1 MKGASWFLPGL
12 ACAACALAG
21 CATMH
26 PGIADPARTGP
37 FFAPHNYVGAAR
49 MPASIRRVV
58 LLPVHGGGF
67 ASSEMCESLD
77 PIFASALEKQ
87 MRFEVVTLP
96 REEFQKSF
104 GVPDI
109 SSASA
114 LPHDFL
120 QIVGEKYGAQAV
132 IFVDITAYRAYRP
145 LTLGVRSKLAGVTDR
160 SLLWTFD
167 EIFSTTAPAV
177 VNSVR
182 RFYSPDEFGA
192 VPFDLSP
199 DALSSPGRFAG
210 YVSDAVFKTLPPR

>member
-1 MKGASWFLPGL
+1 MKRKAWLPAGV
-12 ACAACALAG
+12 ACAAFALAG
-21 CATMH
+21 CSTVH

-49 MPASIRRVV
+49 MPASVRRVV
-58 LLPVHGGGF
+58 LLPVHGGAF
-67 ASSEMCESLD
+67 ATAEMSESLD
-77 PIFASALEKQ
+77 PVFASALEKQ
-87 MRFEVVTLP
+87 LRFEVVTLS
-96 REEFQKSF
+96 RDECEKSF

-120 QIVGEKYGAQAV
+120 QIVGEKCGAQAV
-132 IFVDITAYRAYRP
+132 LFVDITAYRAYRP
-145 LTLGVRSKLAGVTDR
+145 LTLGIRAKLASVADR
-160 SLLWTFD
+160 SLIWTFD
-167 EIFSTTAPAV
+167 DLFSTTAPAV